1 MMNTSNVLNTNHF
14 SHPLSTDK
22 AEILGAT
29 SSSQLQTVVVTKA
42 VLDSLEANTMHES
55 WQKALQP
62 EFKKP
67 YFTKVTDASWI
78 YFGLLT
84 LSQLKTFLLAEHTSH
99 TVYPT
104 S

>member
-1 MMNTSNVLNTNHF
+1 
-14 SHPLSTDK
+14 
-22 AEILGAT
+22 
-29 SSSQLQTVVVTKA
+29 
-42 VLDSLEANTMHES
+42 MHES

-67 YFTKVTDASWI
+67 YFTKVMDVSGIGFA
-78 YFGLLT
+78 LLI

-104 S
+104 SEYSIYDLQ